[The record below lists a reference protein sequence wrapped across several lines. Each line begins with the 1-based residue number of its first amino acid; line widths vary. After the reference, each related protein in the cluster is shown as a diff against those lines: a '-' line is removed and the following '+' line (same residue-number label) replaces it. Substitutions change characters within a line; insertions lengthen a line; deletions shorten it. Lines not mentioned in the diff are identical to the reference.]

1 VDALCEYTGSAIT
14 GRILVP
20 ASVSEFHGACA
31 HVWLE
36 DVSYA
41 DRKAVV
47 VGEVAL
53 ANVDHVPQPDRAA
66 TELAFSIEA
75 HMPIDP
81 AHDYAV
87 RVWIDRDS
95 DGRAASG
102 DLWSDQSH
110 RVLTRSFGSEVTIT
124 LTQR

>member
-1 VDALCEYTGSAIT
+1 M
-14 GRILVP
+14 VP

-53 ANVDHVPQPDRAA
+53 ANVDHVPLPDLHA

-75 HMPIDP
+75 RMPIDP

-87 RVWIDRDS
+87 RVWLDRDN
-95 DGRAASG
+95 DGHASAG
-102 DLWSDQSH
+102 DLWSDQSY
-110 RVLTRSFGSEVTIT
+110 RVLTRSFGSEVTII
-124 LTQR
+124 LAQR